1 MRKYVGLMLAIVF
14 LFALLA
20 GCINQEQT
28 QTTSQTSFQQKQG
41 IHFYMFGAYYCPH
54 CANMKELITKH
65 YGKDALTYYEVADE
79 KEPNYNRNVE
89 KFTRLS
95 QYTGTTG
102 VPQTGVFV
110 NGSLRII
117 IVGEVSYELL
127 TKILDE
133 SKAGKVLLV
142 LDKIYI
148 TEDPEVIK
156 ALESIFKG

>member
-14 LFALLA
+14 SFALLA

-28 QTTSQTSFQQKQG
+28 QTTSQTSSQQKQG

-54 CANMKELITKH
+54 CTNMKELITKH
-65 YGKDALTYYEVADE
+65 YGKDALTYYGVADE
-79 KEPNYNRNVE
+79 KDPNYNRNVE
-89 KFTRLS
+89 KFTRLA

-110 NGSLRII
+110 NGSLRVI

-133 SKAGKVLLV
+133 SKEGKVLLV

-148 TEDPEVIK
+148 TEDSKVIK
-156 ALESIFKG
+156 ALEGIFKG